1 MARDSSHRTH
11 PGRRAA
17 LRLGA
22 GATLWPVAA
31 RTGAAQAQ
39 PRGIAVAPG
48 LPCPGDQDGI
58 VSLLLEGS
66 GAAAA
71 GTVVSFGQALRPGDL
86 PQGAALTARTA
97 AGRPLPVQTDVTT
110 RHPDGSARFAVVSL
124 AAPGLRVGE
133 RLGVVL
139 GRGAPPGEA
148 PLDVLAAGAG
158 RSAVVEITPSGDG
171 VPWRADLLLRMLDA
185 VVLRTPGAVWQWGP
199 LAMQARVHL
208 SVPRTA
214 LGPGAA
220 EMRLVADLA
229 LRSDGTL
236 WCAVWLRNDIAMSTA
251 GGTARYAMRLLVDGR
266 PVLEAREV
274 RHLQYQGWGRT
285 RLVARDGRA
294 VVPPLV
300 RHDARYLGEIGAV
313 PRYDIAVGVEEP
325 VLAGLA
331 AAAAR
336 QDWAPPFAPRGVTQY
351 MPRVGGRPDI
361 GPTTAW
367 QAMWLVSGDARAAAF
382 ALGQAEAAG
391 AVPWHFWD
399 AANGTWLT
407 TDAYPGLWTDGP
419 GGPGRPGDPRSGG
432 LTQRVPGFDV
442 SGWLPDPAHQ
452 PDLSTV
458 PYLLTGE
465 RWILDNLQAQAAAA
479 IMSSR
484 PERRQHGAGL
494 VVDTGDVQAAAWN
507 LRQVG
512 NAAWLSP
519 DGSAEKAYFERIART
534 NWDWLVAR
542 IPEWSARQGEAH
554 GWIPADGG
562 AEREVPGMIR
572 PWSQDAF
579 ASIAVLSA
587 LRGNDRARVVLE
599 WMSNFLIG
607 RFTSEREGFR
617 QSLGAAH
624 MLAASPPRDLRALF
638 TTWAK
643 MGEENDRRG
652 LGSVEWDNAACNR
665 LALAS
670 LAGIATVLPSSAAG
684 RLFADL
690 SRRGLPGTAVQ
701 DYRRDPS
708 GSVVPPGVSRAA
720 AGERRAG
727 PHCTPSRPPA

>member
-1 MARDSSHRTH
+1 
-11 PGRRAA
+11 
-17 LRLGA
+17 
-22 GATLWPVAA
+22 
-31 RTGAAQAQ
+31 
-39 PRGIAVAPG
+39 
-48 LPCPGDQDGI
+48 
-58 VSLLLEGS
+58 
-66 GAAAA
+66 
-71 GTVVSFGQALRPGDL
+71 
-86 PQGAALTARTA
+86 
-97 AGRPLPVQTDVTT
+97 
-110 RHPDGSARFAVVSL
+110 
-124 AAPGLRVGE
+124 
-133 RLGVVL
+133 
-139 GRGAPPGEA
+139 
-148 PLDVLAAGAG
+148 
-158 RSAVVEITPSGDG
+158 
-171 VPWRADLLLRMLDA
+171 MLDA

-208 SVPRTA
+208 PVPRTA

-236 WCAVWLRNDIAMSTA
+236 WCAAWLRNDIAMSPA

-266 PVLEAREV
+266 PVLEAGEV

-331 AAAAR
+331 AAVAK
-336 QDWAPPFAPRGVTQY
+336 QDWAPPFAPRGITRY

-367 QAMWLVSGDARAAAF
+367 QAIWLVSGDARAAAF
-382 ALGQAEAAG
+382 AVGQAEAAG

-399 AANGTWLT
+399 AANGTWLN
-407 TDAYPGLWTDGP
+407 TDAYPRLWTSRP
-419 GGPGRPGDPRSGG
+419 GGTGLPRDPRSGG
-432 LTQRVPGFDV
+432 LTQRVPGVDD

-465 RWILDNLQAQAAAA
+465 RWILDNLQAQAAHA

-484 PERRQHGAGL
+484 PEHRQDGTGL
-494 VVDTGDVQAAAWN
+494 VVDTGNVQAAAWN
-507 LRQVG
+507 LRQVE

-519 DGSAEKAYFERIART
+519 DGSAEKAYFEKVARA

-542 IPEWSARQGEAH
+542 LPEWTALQGEAH
-554 GWIPADGG
+554 GWIPAAGG
-562 AEREVPGMIR
+562 ADRDVPGTMR
-572 PWSQDAF
+572 PWSQDF
-579 ASIAVLSA
+579 FVGIAVLSA
-587 LRGNDRARVVLE
+587 LRGNDRALAVLD
-599 WMSNFLIG
+599 WMSNFQIG

-624 MLAASPPRDLRALF
+624 VIAASPPGNPRALF
-638 TTWAK
+638 PTWAK
-643 MGEENDRRG
+643 MGEESDRRG
-652 LGSVEWDNAACNR
+652 LGRAEWDSATYNR

-670 LAGIATVLPSSAAG
+670 LAGIATVIPSSAAG
-684 RLFADL
+684 RLFAEL
-690 SRRGLPGTAVQ
+690 SRRGLPGTALQ
-701 DYRRDPS
+701 DYRRDPT

-720 AGERRAG
+720 AAEPR
-727 PHCTPSRPPA
+727 CTPSRPPA